1 MMRLRRCVRL
11 LPAERRA
18 TMSLGARRFGAAC
31 PMLLT
36 ARLCR
41 PIIMLAVLSVGGID
55 PSRAM
60 AQVYPSRPV
69 TIVVPFAA
77 GGNTDNIARLV
88 AQRLGETLGQ
98 PFIVEDRPGAAGAI
112 AAEFVARA
120 TPDGYTL
127 FMSAT
132 PQIAVVPAMHK
143 TQYDPV
149 KDFVPIS
156 AIGTNPF
163 VLAVNRKVPVNT
175 IAELIAYVRE
185 RPGKLSYA
193 SGGVGSLNHLA
204 TALFLK
210 RAGVEMIHVPYKGNA
225 PAIYDVV
232 AGNVPVILSTLP
244 DALPQA
250 AAGTIRIIGVTSEQ
264 RVTQLPDVPTIAESG
279 FAHFKVLS
287 WNGLLAPAGT
297 PPEIIERLAKQCEL
311 AVADRGFRERLA
323 GFGVDPLGSN
333 PADFAAIIAADIAL
347 WSEAVKITGLN
358 EP

>member
-1 MMRLRRCVRL
+1 MPLNARLRKL
-11 LPAERRA
+11 ILALA
-18 TMSLGARRFGAAC
+18 ALSIGA
-31 PMLLT
+31 
-36 ARLCR
+36 
-41 PIIMLAVLSVGGID
+41 ID
-55 PSRAM
+55 PPRAI
-60 AQVYPSRPV
+60 AEAYPSRPV

-88 AQRLGETLGQ
+88 AQRFGETLGQ
-98 PFIVEDRPGAAGAI
+98 QFIVEDRPGAAGAI

-120 TPDGYTL
+120 PADGYTL

-163 VLAVNRKVPVNT
+163 ALAVNKDVPVKS
-175 IAELIAYVRE
+175 IAELIAYVRAQP
-185 RPGKLSYA
+185 RKLSYA

-204 TALFLK
+204 TVLFLK
-210 RAGVEMIHVPYKGNA
+210 RAGLDMIHVPYKGNA

-250 AAGTIRIIGVTSEQ
+250 AAGAIRIIGVSSDK
-264 RVTQLPDVPTIAESG
+264 RAPQLPDVPTIAESG
-279 FAHFKVLS
+279 CPHFPVLS

-297 PPEIIERLAKQCEL
+297 PHGIVERLAERSAQ
-311 AVADRGFRERLA
+311 AVADRAFRERLV
-323 GFGVDPLGSN
+323 GFGVDPLGNS
-333 PADFAAIIAADIAL
+333 PEAFAAMIAADIAL
-347 WSEAVKITGLN
+347 WSEAVKITGLK